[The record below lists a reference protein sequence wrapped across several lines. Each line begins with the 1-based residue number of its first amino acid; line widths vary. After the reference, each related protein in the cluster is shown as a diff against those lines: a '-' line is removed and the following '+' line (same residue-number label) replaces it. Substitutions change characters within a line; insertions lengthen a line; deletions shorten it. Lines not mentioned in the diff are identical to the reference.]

1 MPDLAHSRPPGLVIG
16 DAEATAQLRLWRRI
30 GIAILAATF
39 GGAVLWSSLAPL
51 SSAVIASG
59 IVKVAGNRKK
69 IQHQEGGVIKAILVR
84 DGDQVQ
90 AGDVVIR
97 LDETRA
103 GASQGVLQ
111 TQYDAALALQARLVA
126 ERDGRAEIVWPAE
139 LMGRRDDTRIAGLLQ
154 TQQSQFAA
162 RRASILGHLGILDK
176 QIASTQAAIEGLAG
190 LRKAKETQ
198 LESLRTELAGLT
210 DLLSKGMVEKT
221 KYRNLEREIA
231 RLEGERAE
239 HASDIASARSTI
251 SERELQKFQVRKTF
265 NEEVTEE
272 LRKVQTEIFDYLER
286 MQAADYVLAQTEL
299 RSPVAGTVTGLKTH
313 TEGGVVAPGEVLLE
327 IVPGDDRLMIEAKV
341 RPQDVDRIR
350 PGLSAGIKLSAFD
363 QRTLPELEGSVTYLS
378 ADVIEDERSGQSYFL
393 VRIEVPETELARLAG
408 QKIQPGMFADV
419 FVRTGERTFLAYLL
433 DPIATSFDKA
443 WRER

>member
-1 MPDLAHSRPPGLVIG
+1 MSDPAHSRAPGLVIG
-16 DAEATAQLRLWRRI
+16 EAAADAQLRRWRRI

-39 GGAVLWSSLAPL
+39 GVTALWSSLAPL

-59 IVKVAGNRKK
+59 LVKVASNRKK
-69 IQHQEGGVIKAILVR
+69 IQHQEGGVIKQILVR
-84 DGDQVQ
+84 DGDRVQ
-90 AGDVVIR
+90 AGDVLIR

-103 GASQGVLQ
+103 GASRGVLQ
-111 TQYDAALALQARLVA
+111 TQYDAAVALNARLIA
-126 ERDGRAEIVWPAE
+126 ERDDQNGIAWPAE
-139 LMGRRDDTRIAGLLQ
+139 LLMRQDDARIAELLQ

-162 RRASILGHLGILDK
+162 RRASLQGHLGILDK
-176 QIASTQAAIEGLAG
+176 QIAATRAEIEGLTG

-198 LESLRTELAGLT
+198 LASLRIELDGLT

-231 RLEGERAE
+231 RIEGERAE

-265 NEEVTEE
+265 NEEVTEQ

-286 MQAADYVLAQTEL
+286 MQAAGYVLAQTEL
-299 RSPVAGTVTGLKTH
+299 RSPVAGTVTDLKAH

-327 IVPGDDRLMIEAKV
+327 IVPADDLLMVEAKA

-350 PGLSAGIKLSAFD
+350 PGLPAGVKLSAFD

-378 ADVIEDERSGQSYFL
+378 ADIIEDDRTGQSYFL
-393 VRIEVPETELARLAG
+393 VRIEVPESEFARLDG
-408 QKIQPGMFADV
+408 QIQPGMLADV
-419 FVRTGERTFLAYLL
+419 FVRTGERTFLGYLL
-433 DPIATSFDKA
+433 DPITASFAKA